1 MLNKNQ
7 LKNSK
12 RFTFI
17 ILFILTFVNFILIF
31 VHLSTNNTLFLS
43 NLLND
48 TTKYS
53 KHWKHCR
60 DFYLNDRVVS

>member
-43 NLLND
+43 NLLNLLND

-53 KHWKHCR
+53 KH
-60 DFYLNDRVVS
+60 

>member
-53 KHWKHCR
+53 KH
-60 DFYLNDRVVS
+60 